1 MNKYLKYKH
10 KYLSIKQKGGN
21 KYKFF
26 LNNLI
31 KKIFEDGVLEK
42 IKNCEPFNDEYMN
55 ILHKI
60 DGGTNKI
67 LLIDIIKNY
76 HNDYI
81 FLNECDKVIIKI
93 MDSEKVEIYELTNEI
108 TALLYLSLLVV
119 NNITS
124 NFLIFFGLTT
134 NCELMFD
141 SEFIDSGTNT
151 ILFTNYIEG
160 DSLASLIKKMQS
172 IKLNNRQVFEYLYST
187 ICSFAYYNTFT
198 GDINDG
204 NIMIFDDKLYTH
216 ITIKFLSKSLFF
228 PSYKS
233 ICSID
238 CELDDKFIL
247 DSCNNETIYNI
258 SDYKSKIINFIEDT
272 SIKQKI
278 QIMKHNGTYI
288 ELLTEL
294 VDIFNDYVY
303 NEVDLPINSRYL
315 IFDL

>member
-10 KYLSIKQKGGN
+10 KYLSMKQKGGN

-31 KKIFEDGVLEK
+31 KKIFEDGVLE
-42 IKNCEPFNDEYMN
+42 ITNCEPFNDEYMN
-55 ILHKI
+55 ILQKI
-60 DGGTNKI
+60 DGGSNKI

-93 MDSEKVEIYELTNEI
+93 IDSDKLEIYDLKNEI
-108 TALLYLSLLVV
+108 TALSYLSLLVV

-124 NFLIFFGLTT
+124 NFLIFLGLTT

-160 DSLASLIKKMQS
+160 KSFDNLIKENQHF
-172 IKLNNRQVFEYLYST
+172 KLNDRQIFEYLYST

-198 GDINDG
+198 GDLNYG

-238 CELDDKFIL
+238 CELDDKFML
-247 DSCNNETIYNI
+247 DSCNNETKYNI
-258 SDYKSKIINFIEDT
+258 SDYKSKITNFIEDPT
-272 SIKQKI
+272 MKQKI
-278 QIMKHNGTYI
+278 KKMSSTGTYI

-294 VDIFNDYVY
+294 VGIFDNYVY
-303 NEVDLPINSRYL
+303 SDVDLPKNSRYL